1 MNELIEDYLCSRG
14 ARFFRGHH
22 ADDYFFLVDVLVD
35 GRHKRLTVHLQAAG
49 GGVEISIAPDR
60 YYPAEAR
67 DLFDELVARWNLAE
81 PGAEV
86 VIHRSS
92 DPGLVGV
99 SVRDAARPESVAG
112 LSAFVDHAVG
122 AAIDLFAGMRR
133 VAAPTD
139 QGGPMLRDAG

>member
-1 MNELIEDYLCSRG
+1 MNELIEDYLCNRG
-14 ARFFRGHH
+14 KRFFRGHH

-35 GRHKRLTVHLQAAG
+35 GRHKRLTVHLLAVAD
-49 GGVEISIAPDR
+49 GVEISIAPDR

-67 DLFDELVARWNLAE
+67 DRLDELVERWNLAE
-81 PGAEV
+81 PGADV

-99 SVRDAARPESVAG
+99 SVHDHTRPANVAG
-112 LSAFVDHAVG
+112 LRAFVDHAVG

-133 VAAPTD
+133 VAAPAE
-139 QGGPMLRDAG
+139 QGGPLLRDAG